1 MHILRVTALQ
11 SANKKITCD
20 YFFNQNSLDYEFQFF
35 TMNYEWAADQ
45 EL

>member
-1 MHILRVTALQ
+1 MNILRVTVLQ
-11 SANKKITCD
+11 SGNKKSPCD

-35 TMNYEWAADQ
+35 TMNYGWAADQ